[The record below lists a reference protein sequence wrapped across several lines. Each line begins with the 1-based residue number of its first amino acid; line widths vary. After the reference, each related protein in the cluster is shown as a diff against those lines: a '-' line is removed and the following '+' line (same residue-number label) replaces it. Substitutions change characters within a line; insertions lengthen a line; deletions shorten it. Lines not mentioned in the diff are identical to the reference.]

1 MNFDQKINVT
11 YKSIVCVSILLMLF
25 SGDITN
31 SNAQQ
36 AFWSTQQKIPEYY
49 DSTEEPP
56 YLIADQNHT
65 IHAFNS
71 QPLDLSNPDSHK
83 AIFYRQWRLEN
94 GWTFPNDILVDIDG
108 VNMNLLGVAVDGLS
122 RVHLVIQKGD
132 AIYYI
137 QNYLAD
143 ANSAAMWSSPLL
155 IAETSSL
162 FATGFEII
170 SALAT
175 DPDGNEIM
183 VIYSGKQ
190 TGNGLYFTK
199 SSDGGSNWTEPYPIY
214 LTGDEDIIVTDPKL
228 YKGESGIF
236 HAVWSTFLKSGAG
249 GPSYY
254 ANFDPTT
261 NSWSQPLELD
271 TPGIRTPSVIEYHGD
286 VIVSYYHANVNG
298 NWWRLS
304 SDGGKTWTYPTQIS
318 ALHVGTNG
326 AVSFVVDSSDHLH
339 AFYGERTDDNNHGIW
354 HSIWAMTAWTKPDAV
369 VRGPQIK
376 DVVGGKGFD
385 PRSARA
391 VIVNGNVVLV
401 TWGTDG
407 AGGVN
412 GAWYSY
418 RQLDTP
424 ELPTLV
430 LPIPSSIAEQISTE
444 EPSLTTE
451 IAKAEST
458 PNSLPENF
466 LTAPRS
472 TGSPGTSVFIG
483 ILPALLVLLGIIF
496 SRYIHYFRNK

>member
-1 MNFDQKINVT
+1 MNLDQKINVT
-11 YKSIVCVSILLMLF
+11 YKATVCISFLLILF
-25 SGDITN
+25 SGDIAD
-31 SNAQQ
+31 SKAQQ

-49 DSTEEPP
+49 DFTEEPP
-56 YLIADQNHT
+56 YQIADQNHT

-71 QPLDLSNPDSHK
+71 QPLDLRNPDSQK
-83 AIFYRQWRLEN
+83 AIFYREWRLEN

-108 VNMNLLGVAVDGLS
+108 INMNLLGVAADRLS
-122 RVHLVIQKGD
+122 RVHLIIQNGD
-132 AIYYI
+132 GIYYT
-137 QNYLAD
+137 QNYLAN
-143 ANSAAMWSSPLL
+143 AKSAAMWSPPLL
-155 IAETSSL
+155 IAEMSTP

-175 DPDGNEIM
+175 NPDGKEIM
-183 VIYSGKQ
+183 LIYSGKQ

-228 YKGESGIF
+228 YVGESGRF
-236 HAVWSTFLKSGAG
+236 HAVWGTFLKSGAG
-249 GPSYY
+249 GPGYY
-254 ANFDPTT
+254 TNFDPTT
-261 NSWSQPLELD
+261 NAWSQPMELD
-271 TPGIRTPSVIEYHGD
+271 TPGIRTPSVIEYHGE

-298 NWWRLS
+298 NWWRRS
-304 SDGGKTWTYPTQIS
+304 SDRGQTWTYPTQIS
-318 ALHVGTNG
+318 PLHVGTNG
-326 AVSFVVDSSDHLH
+326 AVSFVVDSSDNLH
-339 AFYGERTDDNNHGIW
+339 AFFGERTDDNNHGIW
-354 HSIWAMTAWTKPDAV
+354 HSIWATTAWTKPEAV

-391 VIVNGNVVLV
+391 VIVNGNMVLV

-418 RQLDTP
+418 RQLETP
-424 ELPTLV
+424 VLPTLA
-430 LPIPSSIAEQISTE
+430 LPIPSPMTEQISMGDV
-444 EPSLTTE
+444 SITTE
-451 IAKAEST
+451 IGKAEST

-466 LTAPRS
+466 LTAPSS
-472 TGSPGTSVFIG
+472 TRSPGASIFIG
-483 ILPALLVLLGIIF
+483 IIPALLVLLGLIF